1 MRQTA
6 KISKKRKHKEG
17 EKFFACE
24 STNNWMNVHVNV
36 NRVRWV
42 KNKKKNIYQLDCGCP
57 GNSAYALGLSGVV
70 EIISR
75 IRQSQMRL
83 TKIGA
88 MDKQQIWAVE
98 ILTMYTHP
106 SCCTSSPPPHGSS
119 CPSSNCRA
127 CHVAYEQC
135 RQKPHRL
142 LALSVDLPAVSQQ
155 SLKE

>member
-106 SCCTSSPPPHGSS
+106 SCCTSSPPPTWLLLPLKQLQGVPRGVWAMQAEAASV
-119 CPSSNCRA
+119 A
-127 CHVAYEQC
+127 CIVSWFAC
-135 RQKPHRL
+135 RQ
-142 LALSVDLPAVSQQ
+142 STVT
-155 SLKE
+155 